1 MSYQDSTDTVP
12 ALRIGL
18 RALLFAAAVLLV
30 LMTATGIITTI
41 MPSGEFQRE
50 TVDSREQ
57 LVEGSFAYTSAPT
70 PPFWRWYTAP
80 VEVLWGPDNIMI
92 ISISLFMLCIAG
104 AITVMQNGGVLTYLI
119 ERVTARFSGRRY
131 VMEALIVL
139 VFMLFGSILGSMEE
153 IVVLVPLMTALAVRM
168 GWDRLTGLGL
178 SLGAIAFGFAAAI
191 SNPFTIGVAQGVA
204 GLPLFSGIWLRV
216 IIFITVYCCYTAYII
231 RQSRA
236 ATRQRLLSS
245 SSINQ
250 LQEQPPS
257 TALTRKSSRMQG
269 SSMWFGG
276 VMALMLASIF
286 LATFVEGLGDIILV
300 LVVVFFLIGGI
311 GSGVIAGMRGKEV
324 VRAFFHGVSGV
335 APGIILVL
343 MAASVKHIMVSA
355 SIMDTILY
363 KASERISEAGPFS
376 AVLMLFALVLLLNFF
391 ISSGSAKA
399 FLIMPIAAPLADMV
413 GLTRQSAVLA
423 YMFGDGFSNIIYPTN
438 ALLLICLAITG
449 VSYGSWFRWIWKIE
463 LVLLLL
469 SIVFLLAAVAAGY

>member
-1 MSYQDSTDTVP
+1 MPSQDSHDTVP

-50 TVDSREQ
+50 LVDGSEQ
-57 LVEGSFAYTSAPT
+57 LVEGSFVYTSAAA
-70 PPFWRWYTAP
+70 PPFWHWYTAP
-80 VEVLWGPDNIMI
+80 VEVLWGPDSIMI

-104 AITVMQNGGVLTYLI
+104 AITVMQSGGVLTYLI
-119 ERVTARFSGRRY
+119 ERITVRFSGRRY
-131 VMEALIVL
+131 MMEALIVL

-153 IVVLVPLMTALAVRM
+153 IVVLVPLVTALAVRM

-191 SNPFTIGVAQGVA
+191 SNPFTIGVAQGIA
-204 GLPLFSGIWLRV
+204 GLPLFSGICLRV

-236 ATRQRLLSS
+236 TTRQRQLPSS
-245 SSINQ
+245 SSNH
-250 LQEQPPS
+250 LQEQSPS
-257 TALTRKSSRMQG
+257 TASPRKESRLQG
-269 SSMWFGG
+269 SSIWFGG
-276 VMALMLASIF
+276 VMALMLATIF
-286 LATFVEGLGDIILV
+286 IATFLEGLGDIILV
-300 LVVVFFLIGGI
+300 LVVVFFLVGGI
-311 GSGVIAGMRGKEV
+311 GSGAIAGMRSRVLVK
-324 VRAFFHGVSGV
+324 AFLQGVLGV

-363 KASERISEAGPFS
+363 RASERIAEAGPYS
-376 AVLMLFALVLLLNFF
+376 AVLMLFSLVLLLNFF

-423 YMFGDGFSNIIYPTN
+423 YMFGDGFSNILYPTN

-449 VSYGSWFRWIWKIE
+449 VSYGAWFRWIWRIE
-463 LVLLLL
+463 LVLLLI
-469 SIVFLLAAVAAGY
+469 SIAFLLLAVAAGY